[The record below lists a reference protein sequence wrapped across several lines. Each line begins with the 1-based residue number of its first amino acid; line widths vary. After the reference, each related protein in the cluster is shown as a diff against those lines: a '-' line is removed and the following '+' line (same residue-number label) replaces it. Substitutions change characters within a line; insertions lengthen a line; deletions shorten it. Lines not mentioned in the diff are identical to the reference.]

1 MSTTDTTLLII
12 LTSLLSIFVIVCIAV
27 AVVILK
33 LVTSAKQVVIKAE
46 AAIDSV
52 ESAAEIF
59 KNVGGKVSLL
69 KLIRNIVDTAHKK
82 SDK

>member
-1 MSTTDTTLLII
+1 
-12 LTSLLSIFVIVCIAV
+12 V